1 MGGFLV
7 IVITS
12 IAVILQLYILI
23 SIFRSDNNARSKRQ
37 ILEEIATYERFKF
50 IKDTLDGK

>member
-23 SIFRSDNNARSKRQ
+23 SIFRSDNSARSKRQ